1 MKACG
6 STAFAQIFIGTL
18 FIAVSYM
25 AVLFYDKEHLHP
37 QLGISMPKSMSK
49 TGQAVKSK
57 VKIDIIFGQPNE
69 TKTSFSIPGGR
80 IWAVRK
86 LIM

>member
-1 MKACG
+1 
-6 STAFAQIFIGTL
+6 
-18 FIAVSYM
+18 
-25 AVLFYDKEHLHP
+25 
-37 QLGISMPKSMSK
+37 MPKSMSK

-69 TKTSFSIPGGR
+69 TKTSFSIPEGR
-80 IWAVRK
+80 ILAVRK